1 MVALVKGDGMS
12 SQFARSF
19 VGRKPVRI
27 MSAAIA
33 LTIAASVGAFGMA
46 SATADSASPSP
57 AAAPKVLRIG
67 TTTSIDNPTIWA
79 VNSASEWGSIV
90 IQYDMALKFGPDLT
104 ASPGLATSCDP
115 SEDNRTWT
123 CHLRDGLKWS
133 DGQPITSKD
142 VVFSYNFVRDKQF
155 DYFKSYFPE
164 GTTFTTPDDKTYVWH
179 MKDPGI
185 GPMRPAW
192 CIIVPEHIWGKYSN
206 STQDQ
211 IKAVKLFP
219 NVASGPFVMTQAN
232 PGQNW
237 TFSRNPYFW
246 GAKPTYDQV
255 VFQLYTNQEA
265 MVQALKNGEI
275 DIADG
280 LDGPLLPA
288 LNAIP
293 NVAVQKV
300 ESDFWVSMA
309 FNFGGQ
315 GPNSHPLPALK
326 DLNVRKAIEMAI
338 DKQSIVDKVYPGA
351 AQPGETIVRPLST
364 YWHLTV
370 PADKVIKY
378 DPAAANALLDQSGY
392 AKGAD
397 GIRVDPKT
405 GQPLHITLPT
415 SDDVNGS
422 SDIGQLVRGYLKQ
435 IGISVDVKPTTA
447 AKMYDLQQSGEFDAY
462 IWYWSGDPD
471 PNYQISVFSSS
482 ACDGDGHLSD
492 GCWKDPTYDALDAK
506 QRTEFDQVKR
516 QQDVYAAQQY
526 VYDQI
531 PDIVLAYPNYIEAY
545 RTDKVA
551 GLIATPAKVGYLTT
565 SYDYASMVSAHPA
578 EQSATTDQ
586 SSSSG
591 GIPVWVWPL
600 AVAAIGVGVFLS
612 MRRSGKGSDEFERD

>member
-1 MVALVKGDGMS
+1 MSSALAHRRRSSRLMRGALATALV
-12 SQFARSF
+12 
-19 VGRKPVRI
+19 VGLGI
-27 MSAAIA
+27 TGLSSAA
-33 LTIAASVGAFGMA
+33 
-46 SATADSASPSP
+46 ADSASPTPSS
-57 AAAPKVLRIG
+57 APKVLRIG
-67 TTTSIDNPTIWA
+67 MTTSIDNPNMLA
-79 VNSASEWGSIV
+79 VNSAAEWGSAV

-104 ASPGLATSCDP
+104 AVPGLATGCDP
-115 SEDNRTWT
+115 SADNRTWT

-155 DYFKSYFPE
+155 DYFNSYFPE

-179 MKDPGI
+179 LKDPGI

-192 CIIVPEHIWGKYSN
+192 CYIIPEHIWGKYAN

-211 IKAVKLFP
+211 IKAVKLMP
-219 NVASGPFVMTQAN
+219 NVASGPFVMTEAN

-246 GAKPTYDQV
+246 GPKPTYDHV

-280 LDGPLLPA
+280 FDGPLLPA
-288 LNAIP
+288 LGALK

-300 ESDFWVSMA
+300 DSDFWVSLA

-338 DKQSIVDKVYPGA
+338 DRQAIVDKVYPGA
-351 AQPGETIVRPLST
+351 AAPGETIVRPLST

-370 PADKVIKY
+370 PADKAITY
-378 DPAAANALLDQSGY
+378 DPVAANALLDQSGY

-422 SDIGQLVRGYLKQ
+422 TDVGQLIRGFLKQ
-435 IGISVDVKPTTA
+435 IGITVDVKPTTA

-462 IWYWSGDPD
+462 VWYWSGDPD
-471 PNYQISVFSSS
+471 PNYQLSVFASS

-492 GCWKDPTYDALDAK
+492 GCWKDPTYDALFEK
-506 QRTEFDQVKR
+506 QQSEFDQAKR

-531 PDIVLAYPNYIEAY
+531 PDVVLAYPNFIEAY

-551 GLIATPAKVGYLTT
+551 GLVATPAKVGYLTT

-578 EQSATTDQ
+578 EQPAATND
-586 SSSSG
+586 SSSG
-591 GIPVWVWPL
+591 GIPIWVWPL
-600 AVAAIGVGVFLS
+600 ALAVIGGGVFAFT
-612 MRRSGKGSDEFERD
+612 RRSGKGSDEFERD

>member
-1 MVALVKGDGMS
+1 MLSGPAHRFVNRNAL
-12 SQFARSF
+12 RLL
-19 VGRKPVRI
+19 
-27 MSAAIA
+27 SAAFAGSLIA
-33 LTIAASVGAFGMA
+33 GLGLTGLP
-46 SATADSASPSP
+46 SAVADSASPSP

-67 TTTSIDNPTIWA
+67 LTTSIDNPNLFA
-79 VNSASEWGSIV
+79 VNSAAEWGSAV
-90 IQYDMALKFGPDLT
+90 IQNDMALKFGPDLT
-104 ASPGLATSCDP
+104 AAPGLATGCDP
-115 SEDNRTWT
+115 SADKRTWT

-133 DGQPITSKD
+133 DGEPITSKD

-155 DYFKSYFPE
+155 DYFNSYFPE
-164 GTTFTTPDDKTYVWH
+164 GTTFTTPDVKTYVWH

-192 CIIVPEHIWGKYSN
+192 CYIVPEHIWGKYAN

-246 GAKPTYDQV
+246 GPKPTYDQV

-378 DPAAANALLDQSGY
+378 DPVAANALLDQSGY
-392 AKGAD
+392 TKGAD

-435 IGISVDVKPTTA
+435 IGITVDVKPTTA

-471 PNYQISVFSSS
+471 PNYQISVFSTS

-531 PDIVLAYPNYIEAY
+531 PDIVLAYPNFIEAY

-551 GLIATPAKVGYLTT
+551 GLVATPAKVGYLTT

-578 EQSATTDQ
+578 EQSATTDP

-612 MRRSGKGSDEFERD
+612 MRRSSNGSDEFERD

>member
-1 MVALVKGDGMS
+1 MAMTAL
-12 SQFARSF
+12 
-19 VGRKPVRI
+19 
-27 MSAAIA
+27 SAAA
-33 LTIAASVGAFGMA
+33 
-46 SATADSASPSP
+46 ADSASPTP
-57 AAAPKVLRIG
+57 VAQPKVLRIG
-67 TTTSIDNPTIWA
+67 MTTTIDNPTLFA
-79 VNSASEWGSIV
+79 VNSAAEWGSAV
-90 IQYDMALKFGPDLT
+90 IQNDMALKFGPDLT
-104 ASPGLATSCDP
+104 AAPGLATGCDP
-115 SEDNRTWT
+115 SADKRTWT

-155 DYFKSYFPE
+155 DYFNSYFPE
-164 GTTFTTPDDKTYVWH
+164 GTTFTTPDEKTYVWH
-179 MKDPGI
+179 LKDPGI

-192 CIIVPEHIWGKYSN
+192 CYIVPEHIWGKYAN
-206 STQDQ
+206 ATQDQ
-211 IKAVKLFP
+211 IKAVKLIP
-219 NVASGPFVMTQAN
+219 NVASGPFVMTQSN

-246 GAKPTYDQV
+246 GTKPVYDQV
-255 VFQLYTNQEA
+255 VFQTYTNQEA

-280 LDGPLLPA
+280 FDGPLLPA
-288 LNAIP
+288 LGAIK

-300 ESDFWVSMA
+300 VSDFWVSLA

-338 DKQSIVDKVYPGA
+338 DKQGIVDKVYPGA
-351 AQPGETIVRPLST
+351 AAPGETIVRPLST

-370 PADKVIKY
+370 PADKVITY
-378 DPAAANALLDQSGY
+378 DPAAANALLDSSGY
-392 AKGAD
+392 AKGPD

-422 SDIGQLVRGYLKQ
+422 TDVGQLVRGYLKQ

-471 PNYQISVFSSS
+471 PNYQLSVFTSS

-492 GCWKDPTYDALDAK
+492 GCWKDPAYDALFAK
-506 QRTEFDQVKR
+506 QQSEFDQTAR

-565 SYDYASMVSAHPA
+565 SYDYASMVSAHPVDA
-578 EQSATTDQ
+578 SASTGD

-600 AVAAIGVGVFLS
+600 ALVVVGGGAFALV
-612 MRRSGKGSDEFERD
+612 RRSSKGSDEFERD